1 MNAIIEQARSLDG
14 YQDSSELLQRRDQDW
29 VLDRAGI
36 EPRSLLDLGCG
47 IGSLLLGGARRWPGL
62 QRLWGIERSPLR
74 LEQARAQ
81 LRGAGVEAR
90 LLEGDLLDLPPL
102 AERFE
107 LISMTAVLHWLYPDE
122 ERLFRW
128 VARHLEAQGYSCSPR
143 TIRSPRMASAA
154 RTTWSPRPWSRWAW
168 LRRNGWRRSTRKPGC
183 CRWAPAPVAGRRC
196 ANASNDTSGS
206 TPSSPAR
213 RSCVSPTPPNTSV
226 STPPPSAPI
235 SHRWCR
241 RRAWRNSSSASG
253 GSPSGACRPTD
264 RSAKS
269 RSVSGAA
276 GLGRA
281 RHNLMRNRS
290 AARLKIG
297 TGNCTRWHPQ
307 PIKDEP
313 TMPNPRS
320 PRLRLV
326 PVLCAVGLAC
336 LGQPGESAAEEVRAT
351 SRAEI
356 QRFDIPAGELA
367 QVLLSIVRQSRTP
380 IAFDQHLV
388 EGLPAPAIQGSYSVE
403 QALQRAL
410 QGSGLEYS
418 RSAAGVLSLQRA
430 TAPDAALPAAK
441 PAGTLATVVVTGTRK
456 ADVKAGESLA
466 PIDVVSAEQ
475 LRDSGSGDLRDAL
488 VRLLPSLSRQAQA
501 YNASALTNAQSLR
514 GLSPNHVLVLVNGKR
529 RHETANINVSGG
541 LQSGSTGVDLDT
553 IPLAAIE
560 RIEVLRDGASAQY
573 GSDAIAGV
581 INVILKSADHG
592 GRLAYDNGR
601 YGDGDGLTQNGGVN
615 GGLRFGESGFLN
627 LSAQFREQAR
637 TIRAGIDQRTG
648 HYGNPSI
655 GDPSLHRQA
664 LAYNAGV
671 ALDDNVEL
679 YSFAT
684 YTHRS
689 VSSAQI
695 YQLPSL
701 APRLYPNG
709 FTPRITSDEDDYS
722 LTLGARGGEL
732 FGAWDWD
739 LSSTYG
745 ADRPEIGMDHSI
757 NLALYGETGDSPRS
771 FDLARYKATQ
781 WTNNLDLRRDFDLAW
796 LPAPLNFSW
805 GLEQR
810 RELYEVEAGDPWSY
824 YNGGSKALPGQAPA
838 TAGQWSRD
846 VLGAYLDL
854 SIALD
859 ERWQLETAARYEHYS
874 DFGST
879 TNGKLASRYRFS
891 PEVSARASLSSGFRA
906 PSLAQENYTS
916 LGVSP
921 TIASGLLAVNSPAAR
936 LLGAEDLEPEK
947 SISYN
952 LGLVLDPLPDL
963 NLAIDAYRIEIRD
976 RIVDGATYSGQPAI
990 DALRAG
996 GISIPAGLTQV
1007 STHYMTNGAD
1017 TRTHGLDLTASYL
1030 TRLGEWGRIDWR
1042 LGANVNR
1049 TKLVRN
1055 HRGRNGQPL
1064 LNDQQQAWITSST
1077 PRSQV
1082 SLQADWSYRRWGLTL
1097 RETRYSK
1104 TVSELDYYTGEHAY
1118 STTVFNRFENSPKY
1132 ITDVALRYAASR
1144 NLTLSA
1150 GANNLFDVKPD
1161 KLPAESA
1168 YLGFNQYD
1176 TYASQISF
1184 NGAFYYL
1191 GAAYTF

>member
-1 MNAIIEQARSLDG
+1 MS
-14 YQDSSELLQRRDQDW
+14 
-29 VLDRAGI
+29 
-36 EPRSLLDLGCG
+36 
-47 IGSLLLGGARRWPGL
+47 
-62 QRLWGIERSPLR
+62 
-74 LEQARAQ
+74 
-81 LRGAGVEAR
+81 
-90 LLEGDLLDLPPL
+90 
-102 AERFE
+102 
-107 LISMTAVLHWLYPDE
+107 
-122 ERLFRW
+122 
-128 VARHLEAQGYSCSPR
+128 
-143 TIRSPRMASAA
+143 
-154 RTTWSPRPWSRWAW
+154 
-168 LRRNGWRRSTRKPGC
+168 
-183 CRWAPAPVAGRRC
+183 
-196 ANASNDTSGS
+196 
-206 TPSSPAR
+206 
-213 RSCVSPTPPNTSV
+213 
-226 STPPPSAPI
+226 
-235 SHRWCR
+235 
-241 RRAWRNSSSASG
+241 
-253 GSPSGACRPTD
+253 
-264 RSAKS
+264 
-269 RSVSGAA
+269 
-276 GLGRA
+276 
-281 RHNLMRNRS
+281 
-290 AARLKIG
+290 
-297 TGNCTRWHPQ
+297 
-307 PIKDEP
+307 
-313 TMPNPRS
+313 NPRS
-320 PRLRLV
+320 PRLRLA

-351 SRAEI
+351 SSAEI

-410 QGSGLEYS
+410 QGSGLEYI

-757 NLALYGETGDSPRS
+757 NLALYGGDRRFAALLRPGALQGHPVDQQSRPAPRLRPRLAAGAAEFLLGPGAAPRALRGRGRRSLVLLQRRFQGTPRAGAGHRRTVEPRRARRLSRPVHRPRRALATGD
-771 FDLARYKATQ
+771 
-781 WTNNLDLRRDFDLAW
+781 
-796 LPAPLNFSW
+796 
-805 GLEQR
+805 
-810 RELYEVEAGDPWSY
+810 
-824 YNGGSKALPGQAPA
+824 GG
-838 TAGQWSRD
+838 
-846 VLGAYLDL
+846 
-854 SIALD
+854 
-859 ERWQLETAARYEHYS
+859 
-874 DFGST
+874 
-879 TNGKLASRYRFS
+879 
-891 PEVSARASLSSGFRA
+891 
-906 PSLAQENYTS
+906 
-916 LGVSP
+916 
-921 TIASGLLAVNSPAAR
+921 
-936 LLGAEDLEPEK
+936 
-947 SISYN
+947 
-952 LGLVLDPLPDL
+952 
-963 NLAIDAYRIEIRD
+963 
-976 RIVDGATYSGQPAI
+976 
-990 DALRAG
+990 ALRALQRLRQHHQRQARQPLPLQPRGIGAGQSQQRLPRAVAGPGELHKPGRLADHRQRPAG
-996 GISIPAGLTQV
+996 GQLAGGQAARRRRPGAGKIDQLQPRPGARSLAGPEPGHRRLSHRDPRPHRRRCHLFRTAGDRCAARRRISIPAGLTQV

>member
-1 MNAIIEQARSLDG
+1 MPDVRLSSRSL
-14 YQDSSELLQRRDQDW
+14 
-29 VLDRAGI
+29 I
-36 EPRSLLDLGCG
+36 
-47 IGSLLLGGARRWPGL
+47 
-62 QRLWGIERSPLR
+62 
-74 LEQARAQ
+74 
-81 LRGAGVEAR
+81 
-90 LLEGDLLDLPPL
+90 
-102 AERFE
+102 
-107 LISMTAVLHWLYPDE
+107 
-122 ERLFRW
+122 
-128 VARHLEAQGYSCSPR
+128 
-143 TIRSPRMASAA
+143 
-154 RTTWSPRPWSRWAW
+154 
-168 LRRNGWRRSTRKPGC
+168 
-183 CRWAPAPVAGRRC
+183 
-196 ANASNDTSGS
+196 
-206 TPSSPAR
+206 
-213 RSCVSPTPPNTSV
+213 
-226 STPPPSAPI
+226 
-235 SHRWCR
+235 
-241 RRAWRNSSSASG
+241 
-253 GSPSGACRPTD
+253 
-264 RSAKS
+264 
-269 RSVSGAA
+269 
-276 GLGRA
+276 
-281 RHNLMRNRS
+281 
-290 AARLKIG
+290 
-297 TGNCTRWHPQ
+297 
-307 PIKDEP
+307 
-313 TMPNPRS
+313 
-320 PRLRLV
+320 

-336 LGQPGESAAEEVRAT
+336 ALQGEVQAADGGPRDVAT
-351 SRAEI
+351 APRV
-356 QRFDIPAGELA
+356 FDIAPGELA
-367 QVLLSIVRQSRTP
+367 EVLLNIVRQGHVP
-380 IAFDQHLV
+380 IAFDQRLV
-388 EGLPAPAIQGSYSVE
+388 AGLRGPDIRGRLSVE
-403 QALQRAL
+403 DALRRAL
-410 QGSGLEYS
+410 AGSGLAYAQDES
-418 RSAAGVLSLQRA
+418 GAFVLRRGQAPVQETRGA
-430 TAPDAALPAAK
+430 TVAP
-441 PAGTLATVVVTGTRK
+441 TLSTVVVTGTRK
-456 ADVKAGESLA
+456 SDVKAQDSLS
-466 PIDVVSAEQ
+466 PIDVVSATQ
-475 LRDSGSGDLRDAL
+475 LRSSGAVDLRDAL
-488 VRLLPSLSRQAQA
+488 VKLLPSLTRQAQPF
-501 YNASALTNAQSLR
+501 NASALTHTQSLR

-529 RHETANINVSGG
+529 RHETANLNISGG
-541 LQSGSTGVDLDT
+541 LEKGSTGVDLDT
-553 IPLAAIE
+553 IPINAIE
-560 RIEVLRDGASAQY
+560 RVEVLRDGASAQY

>member
-1 MNAIIEQARSLDG
+1 MS
-14 YQDSSELLQRRDQDW
+14 
-29 VLDRAGI
+29 
-36 EPRSLLDLGCG
+36 
-47 IGSLLLGGARRWPGL
+47 
-62 QRLWGIERSPLR
+62 
-74 LEQARAQ
+74 
-81 LRGAGVEAR
+81 
-90 LLEGDLLDLPPL
+90 
-102 AERFE
+102 
-107 LISMTAVLHWLYPDE
+107 
-122 ERLFRW
+122 
-128 VARHLEAQGYSCSPR
+128 
-143 TIRSPRMASAA
+143 
-154 RTTWSPRPWSRWAW
+154 
-168 LRRNGWRRSTRKPGC
+168 
-183 CRWAPAPVAGRRC
+183 
-196 ANASNDTSGS
+196 
-206 TPSSPAR
+206 
-213 RSCVSPTPPNTSV
+213 
-226 STPPPSAPI
+226 
-235 SHRWCR
+235 
-241 RRAWRNSSSASG
+241 
-253 GSPSGACRPTD
+253 
-264 RSAKS
+264 
-269 RSVSGAA
+269 
-276 GLGRA
+276 
-281 RHNLMRNRS
+281 
-290 AARLKIG
+290 
-297 TGNCTRWHPQ
+297 
-307 PIKDEP
+307 
-313 TMPNPRS
+313 NPRS

-351 SRAEI
+351 SSAEI

-410 QGSGLEYS
+410 QGSGLEYI

-879 TNGKLASRYRFS
+879 TNGKFATRYQFDPR
-891 PEVSARASLSSGFRA
+891 VALRASVSSGFRA
-906 PSLAQENYTS
+906 PSLVQEHYTGLS
-916 LGVSP
+916 VGP
-921 TIASGLLAVNSPAAR
+921 TIALGLLAANSPAAKM
-936 LLGAEDLEPEK
+936 LGADELQPEK
-947 SISYN
+947 STSFN
-952 LGLVLDPLPDL
+952 LGLVLSPWENVGL
-963 NLAIDAYRIEIRD
+963 NIDAYQISIRD
-976 RIVDGATYSGQPAI
+976 RIVDSATYSGQEAI
-990 DALRAG
+990 DALAAA
-996 GISIPAGLTQV
+996 GISLPASASTV
-1007 STHYMTNGAD
+1007 STHYLANGAD
-1017 TRTHGLDLTASYL
+1017 TRTRGVDITGHYL
-1030 TRLGEWGRIDWR
+1030 VALGEYGQVDWE
-1042 LGANVNR
+1042 LSANFNR
-1049 TKLVRN
+1049 TTLRKN
-1055 HRGRNGQPL
+1055 HRGANGEPL
-1064 LNDQQQAWITSST
+1064 LNAQQVAWITSST

-1082 SLQADWSYRRWGLTL
+1082 SLGGTWSRQDWEVSL
-1097 RETRYSK
+1097 RLTRYGRTS
-1104 TVSELDYYTGEHAY
+1104 SELDYTVGPDAW
-1118 STTVFNRFENSPKY
+1118 STEKFNHFVNDPKY
-1132 ITDVALRYAASR
+1132 ITDIAARYRLSAD
-1144 NLTLSA
+1144 LTLTA
-1150 GANNLFDVKPD
+1150 GADNLFDVRPD
-1161 KLPAESA
+1161 KLPAQNTT
-1168 YLGFNQYD
+1168 YGDVLRYD

-1191 GAAYTF
+1191 RAAYRF

>member
-128 VARHLEAQGYSCSPR
+128 VARHLEAQGVFLFTSHHPFAEDGLGGEDDLVAQALVEMGLAAPERVAALYAEAGLLPMGTR
-143 TIRSPRMASAA
+143 TRGREALRERVERHFRVDSIVSRPAVLRVADSAEYQRFHAATFGTYFAPLVPATRLEEFFVRLGRIAERRMQADGQVSEI
-154 RTTWSPRPWSRWAW
+154 
-168 LRRNGWRRSTRKPGC
+168 
-183 CRWAPAPVAGRRC
+183 PV
-196 ANASNDTSGS
+196 
-206 TPSSPAR
+206 
-213 RSCVSPTPPNTSV
+213 SV
-226 STPPPSAPI
+226 
-235 SHRWCR
+235 C
-241 RRAWRNSSSASG
+241 
-253 GSPSGACRPTD
+253 
-264 RSAKS
+264 
-269 RSVSGAA
+269 AA

-313 TMPNPRS
+313 TMSNPRS

-351 SRAEI
+351 SSAEI